1 MAVGKFAAMGMREA
15 VLGELREDICR
26 VARNCGAE
34 RIALFGS
41 VARGEDADG
50 SDCDFM
56 VDFAGPASLVDL
68 AVLKDQLEELLGCAV
83 DVVPMDGLRERH
95 RAAVEDAIVL

>member
-1 MAVGKFAAMGMREA
+1 MAVGMLLGMGMREA
-15 VLGELREDICR
+15 VLGELREDIRR
-26 VARNCGAE
+26 VARDRGAE

-41 VARGEDADG
+41 VARGDNVDG

-68 AVLKDQLEELLGCAV
+68 AMLKGDLEELLGCAA
-83 DVVPMDGLRERH
+83 DVVPIDGLRERH